1 MVQFRLHLLC
11 IPRGGGGSQRKL
23 RGDLKMFLEEIRGMK
38 KISEGKKGVANFF
51 SCCLRGPLMLL
62 FSHYTGAPNVNFQK
76 ISVRKAIRDLEFS
89 EHLL

>member
-1 MVQFRLHLLC
+1 MYST
-11 IPRGGGGSQRKL
+11 GGGGSQRKL

>member
-1 MVQFRLHLLC
+1 MAQFRLHLLC
-11 IPRGGGGSQRKL
+11 TPLGGSQRKL
-23 RGDLKMFLEEIRGMK
+23 RGDLLEEIRGMK

-51 SCCLRGPLMLL
+51 SCCLKVPLMLL